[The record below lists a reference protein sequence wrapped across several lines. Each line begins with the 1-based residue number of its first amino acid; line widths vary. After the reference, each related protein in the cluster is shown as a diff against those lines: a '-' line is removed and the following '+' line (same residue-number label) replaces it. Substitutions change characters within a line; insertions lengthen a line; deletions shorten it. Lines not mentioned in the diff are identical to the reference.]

1 DLTRGYRAEGLAI
14 MLGGVFNTFPYTA
27 YSQNVGLVQLS
38 GIKTRKVIYAAAGFL
53 IVLGLIPKIG
63 AVTTII
69 PT

>member
-1 DLTRGYRAEGLAI
+1 

-53 IVLGLIPKIG
+53 IVLGLIPKL
-63 AVTTII
+63 VQ
-69 PT
+69 